1 MIAKGCALSVEQI
14 DVQLKRYVYESELKG
29 LHGLT
34 ACWACCIR

>member
-29 LHGLT
+29 L
-34 ACWACCIR
+34 AMD